1 LSGKRRKKK
10 RTARGRHTLHTEGA
24 KAHNSGTPIGGLHFT
39 IGTGPLFDPN
49 LGQLTLE
56 NDVRF
61 LKAGLLYADQVRLVS
76 VSSSLTLRML
86 AVAGSDPDRQL
97 DFLERHFRKNIS
109 RDDPEGAGTMLE
121 LIRIYRPLRRGR
133 NLTKEQIAQRLKIA
147 RELGNI
153 WGRFRASSE
162 EFAHKAGAD
171 EILAARR
178 SGLVDIDGFAAGGG

>member
-1 LSGKRRKKK
+1 
-10 RTARGRHTLHTEGA
+10 
-24 KAHNSGTPIGGLHFT
+24 
-39 IGTGPLFDPN
+39 LFDPN

-162 EFAHKAGAD
+162 EFAH
-171 EILAARR
+171 
-178 SGLVDIDGFAAGGG
+178 